1 MTILLDTVVG
11 QATAIETL
19 KRALAGDR
27 VHHAYLFDGPEGV
40 GRELAAFGFAQALVC
55 ERRSAPPAGPSLFGG
70 AVDAPAEGAGKG
82 SACGACSA
90 CTRALPRP
98 DTEGRPVHPDVVVL
112 GRGLYEPGLIGR
124 KTPESQDISIDQV
137 RTLVLARAAFGPHEG
152 RAKVFIVRRAEE
164 LSTSAANAL
173 LKTLEEPLD
182 RTHFILLSAQPDVL
196 LPTIRSRTLRVRF
209 APLGESLVTK
219 LLADRGVDAATAAN
233 LAHRANGSIGQAL
246 ALADAAASEA
256 ATSFTQRAMAAVAS
270 KDFTLAL
277 DLAGDAKKAKAELEM
292 HLAAFSAALAAE
304 GRTRALAGD
313 PSATAYAHRHELALR
328 ALRELDG
335 NAAPALVVE
344 SMISAMRAA
353 R

>member
-19 KRALAGDR
+19 RRALGSDR

-55 ERRSAPPAGPSLFGG
+55 ERRSAPAGPSLFGG
-70 AVDAPAEGAGKG
+70 GDGGEGADQS

-90 CTRALPRP
+90 CSRAMPRA
-98 DTEGRPVHPDVVVL
+98 DAHGRPIHPDIVVL
-112 GRGLYEPGLIGR
+112 ERGLYEPGLIGR
-124 KTPESQDISIDQV
+124 KTPESQDLSIDQV

-182 RTHFILLSAQPDVL
+182 RTHFILLSAHPDVL
-196 LPTIRSRTLRVRF
+196 LPTIRSRTLRIRF
-209 APLGESLVTK
+209 APLGESLVAK
-219 LLADRGVDAATAAN
+219 LLTDRGVEAGSAAG

-246 ALADAAASEA
+246 ALADATAAEA
-256 ATSFTQRAMAAVAS
+256 ATAFTQRALAAVAS

-277 DLAGDAKKAKAELEM
+277 DLAGDAKKAKADLET
-292 HLAAFSAALAAE
+292 HLAAFSLALAAE
-304 GRTRALAGD
+304 GRARALAGD
-313 PSATAYAHRHELALR
+313 PTATAYAHRHELALR

>member
-164 LSTSAANAL
+164 LSTSAAN
-173 LKTLEEPLD
+173 
-182 RTHFILLSAQPDVL
+182 
-196 LPTIRSRTLRVRF
+196 
-209 APLGESLVTK
+209 
-219 LLADRGVDAATAAN
+219 

>member
-1 MTILLDTVVG
+1 MAILLDTVVG

-19 KRALAGDR
+19 RRALGNDR

-70 AVDAPAEGAGKG
+70 AEATAEPANKS
-82 SACGACSA
+82 SACGECSA
-90 CTRALPRP
+90 CTRAMPRA
-98 DTEGRPVHPDVVVL
+98 DAQGRPIHPDIVVL
-112 GRGLYEPGLIGR
+112 ERGLYEPGLIGR

-182 RTHFILLSAQPDVL
+182 RTHFILLSAHPDVL
-196 LPTIRSRTLRVRF
+196 LPTIRSRTLRIRF

-219 LLADRGVDAATAAN
+219 LLTERGVEAGMAAA

-246 ALADAAASEA
+246 ALADATAAEA
-256 ATSFTQRAMAAVAS
+256 ATSFTQRALAAVAS

-313 PSATAYAHRHELALR
+313 PTATAYAHRHELALR

-344 SMISAMRAA
+344 SMLSAMRAA